1 VSISKSRKST
11 AETLPMVSKTLQT
24 QRRPL
29 DAVMLYRL
37 PLRVNATQFPRRRFL
52 RVAAGAAALPTVLRI
67 ARAQTYPVRPVRLIV
82 GFAAGGGTD
91 LIARIVGQK
100 LSEYVGQPVVVE
112 NHTGAGGRLAVDY
125 LQGLPADGYSFIVG
139 GIGQLAVTTAIYP
152 NLSFHPTR
160 TLTPLMILAS
170 YPLIIAVGPND
181 TIRSVK
187 DLVAYA
193 KANRDKSN
201 YPTSSPAFTIATELF
216 KLKTGI
222 PAQAIPYKS
231 TNEMMLSIVGGQTLF
246 GIADPSSVVPLV
258 QSGKLRGLA
267 VAGST
272 RTAGLPELPTAAE
285 VGLADM
291 DTRVQ
296 WTGAFVRAGTPTVV
310 AARLETELRRVLAD
324 AGVRERIRA
333 LAYDPGSATGAEFAR
348 VIEEDIRVYSGVITA
363 AKLKFE

>member
-1 VSISKSRKST
+1 MK
-11 AETLPMVSKTLQT
+11 L
-24 QRRPL
+24 
-29 DAVMLYRL
+29 
-37 PLRVNATQFPRRRFL
+37 PRRVFL
-52 RVAAGAAALPTVLRI
+52 HLAAGASVLPVASRI

-82 GFAAGGGTD
+82 GFAASGGND

-100 LSEYVGQPVVVE
+100 LSEYIGQPVVVE
-112 NHTGAGGRLAVDY
+112 NRTGAGGRLAVDY

-139 GIGQLAVTTAIYP
+139 GIGQLAVATAIYP

-160 TLTPLMILAS
+160 TLTPLMMLAS
-170 YPLIIAVGPND
+170 YPLIIADAPYE

-193 KANRDKSN
+193 KANPDKSN

-231 TNEMMLSIVGGQTLF
+231 ANEMMLSIVGGQTLF
-246 GIADPSSVVPLV
+246 GIADPASVVPLV
-258 QSGKLRGLA
+258 QSHKLRGLA

-272 RTAGLPELPTAAE
+272 RSAELPDVPTIAE

-291 DTRVQ
+291 HTWVQ
-296 WTGAFVRAGTPTVV
+296 WSGAFVRAGTPPAIT
-310 AARLETELRRVLAD
+310 ARLEAELGRVLAD

-333 LAYDPGSATGAEFAR
+333 LAYERFIDVSLIGAERVPALQQQSDAFEWRPVGKPVRLAR
-348 VIEEDIRVYSGVITA
+348 KGRGA
-363 AKLKFE
+363 APV